1 MNPIILKAVLQII
14 GDKALTFVA
23 LIFNFGL
30 FAYAVA
36 YPDYLRFATAV
47 FFAISVFIPILKL
60 RPAAPA
66 PAPQRRVQEEEE
78 SEAA

>member
-47 FFAISVFIPILKL
+47 FFAISVFIPIMKL
-60 RPAAPA
+60 RPVTPV
-66 PAPQRRVQEEEE
+66 PTQRRVQEEE